1 MGSNEH
7 EAAPHAVRVLIA
19 NRGLEPLKW
28 VWESFPIAWIQVIVA
43 IWEAAIRKKAEKC
56 ICISA
61 AFIKY
66 ILTELLYLKLLSLLG
81 ACCFWNSF
89 KEKKKKGKTLRRV
102 EIKT

>member
-1 MGSNEH
+1 M
-7 EAAPHAVRVLIA
+7 RVLIA

-89 KEKKKKGKTLRRV
+89 KEKKKKGKTLRRA